1 MNKIAIIAGIS
12 GFIVGGTCGYFA
24 YSILNKKKIDQAIS
38 DGVQKALEEIKTN
51 QRQKIMENEQK
62 KSNII
67 NAIPHFNA
75 VDITKEIISDNGY
88 SQKEETVQEPEGAPD
103 DEESDLPFDA
113 ERDAEILKMAEE
125 KHNIWDEKDPDE
137 KELTQ
142 EDYDNEQEP
151 DLGVEFEEID
161 PTKPPYMITEDKYE
175 HDFTEGVD
183 CWDKI
188 EWVLFKD
195 NVLAERVR
203 ANEYTTLSSIEVE
216 TAIGKGNFKDILNS
230 RDIKRWF
237 VRNNRLKA
245 DYLIAKSDRSYS
257 SVIGEDEEE

>member
-12 GFIVGGTCGYFA
+12 GFIIGGTCGYFA
-24 YSILNKKKIDQAIS
+24 YNIINKKKIDQAIS

-67 NAIPHFNA
+67 NAIPQFNA
-75 VDITKEIISDNGY
+75 VDLTKEIISDNGY
-88 SQKEETVQEPEGAPD
+88 SQKEETVKEPEGAPD

-113 ERDAEILKMAEE
+113 ERDAEVLKMAEE

-142 EDYDNEQEP
+142 EDYDNEQPP

-161 PTKPPYMITEDKYE
+161 PTKPPYIITEDKYE

-195 NVLAERVR
+195 YVVAERVR
-203 ANEYTTLSSIEVE
+203 ANEYETLSSLEVE

-237 VRNNRLKA
+237 VRNNRLQA

>member
-1 MNKIAIIAGIS
+1 MNKTAIIAGIS
-12 GFIVGGTCGYFA
+12 GFIIGGTCGYFA
-24 YSILNKKKIDQAIS
+24 YNIINRKKIDQAIS
-38 DGVQKALEEIKTN
+38 DGVQKALEEIRNN
-51 QRQKIMENEQK
+51 QRQKVMENEQK

-75 VDITKEIISDNGY
+75 VDVVKDIVTDNGY
-88 SQKEETVQEPEGAPD
+88 SPKEEEVKEPEGAPD
-103 DEESDLPFDA
+103 DDEDDLPFDA
-113 ERDAEILKMAEE
+113 KRDAEILKMAEA
-125 KHNIWDEKDPDE
+125 KHNVWDEPDPDE

-183 CWDKI
+183 CWDKL
-188 EWVLFKD
+188 EWVMFKD
-195 NVLAERVR
+195 NVIAERVR
-203 ANEYTTLSSIEVE
+203 ANEYETLSALEVE
-216 TAIGKGNFKDILNS
+216 TAIGKGNLAEIVNTI
-230 RDIKRWF
+230 DIKRWF
-237 VRNNRLKA
+237 VRNNRLQA
-245 DYLIAKSDRSYS
+245 DYLIVKSDRSYS